1 MTLPRRPTR
10 LPTWQ
15 EYSVY
20 VTLGALVVTGLLW
33 LALDQC
39 VRTKTEFGPEHHPA
53 QKWTLIA
60 HGVAAYL
67 FLVVGGA
74 MIPVHVKLGWHL
86 GRNRQSGLL
95 LGMTAILH
103 ALSGVGLYYLGEET
117 SRAAVSLMHWVVGV
131 VIVPAL
137 VIHAVR
143 GLRG

>member
-1 MTLPRRPTR
+1 MKAPRRPIR

-20 VTLGALVVTGLLW
+20 GTLGALVVTGLLW
-33 LALDQC
+33 LALDQW
-39 VRTKTEFGPEHHPA
+39 VRTAGEFGAEHHPA
-53 QKWTLIA
+53 QRWALIA

-74 MIPVHVKLGWHL
+74 MIPVHVKVGWHL
-86 GRNRQSGLL
+86 GRNRRSGLL
-95 LGMTAILH
+95 VGITAILL

-117 SRAAVSLMHWVVGV
+117 SRAAVSPMHWVVGL
-131 VIVPAL
+131 IIGPAL